1 MLRIITSI
9 LVFLIISCSEKNQE
23 VPIQQPIAIVV
34 HGGAGTILK
43 KNMSYEK
50 EEKYKSK
57 LTIYKKKLDE

>member
-23 VPIQQPIAIVV
+23 VPTKQTIAIVV

-43 KNMSYEK
+43 KNMSDEK
-50 EEKYKSK
+50 EKD
-57 LTIYKKKLDE
+57 INPN

>member
-23 VPIQQPIAIVV
+23 VPTKQPIAIVV

-43 KNMSYEK
+43 KNISDEK
-50 EEKYKSK
+50 EKKYKSK
-57 LTIYKKKLDE
+57 LEE